1 MNLTDMM
8 KTTATIASA
17 AVFAFCAEAQD
28 DASAPA
34 GDDVAATDGALAPV
48 KTEDKFFY
56 PLMRCRDLE
65 GPVQVL
71 RPRDSDW
78 MDAEEGRYYPLG
90 SIVRVMGDAKTKAS
104 VRFEFGTKSHVVASG
119 DVEFATREIKIG
131 DVARTLVLR
140 KGRVDVKLPLQLKE
154 GLFSVEAP
162 HFKCES
168 LAGESWFVY
177 APAVGGDAVT
187 VRCVTGTMSVSGR
200 HFKFP
205 RLVAANQIRITT
217 SSNGLHSEIVGESGD
232 CKAVLDQGI
241 LAERNFE
248 TGEMEEKVKSLDFTL
263 SPRCRIDIARAKSR
277 VGGRMVVSMMTFN
290 SAGDMKNRVAFAE
303 GRANVNSG
311 ELVVSTK
318 AAEDDK
324 AAKSKVRDDE
334 TETVEVKADDDK
346 KPAAAPKEEKKS
358 DDDDLI

>member
-154 GLFSVEAP
+154 GLP
-162 HFKCES
+162 LKS
-168 LAGESWFVY
+168 LGRIFLIHHNPVWGEEDFRKIREMTAG
-177 APAVGGDAVT
+177 T
-187 VRCVTGTMSVSGR
+187 
-200 HFKFP
+200 
-205 RLVAANQIRITT
+205 NIT
-217 SSNGLHSEIVGESGD
+217 
-232 CKAVLDQGI
+232 
-241 LAERNFE
+241 LAED
-248 TGEMEEKVKSLDFTL
+248 GMEI
-263 SPRCRIDIARAKSR
+263 CI
-277 VGGRMVVSMMTFN
+277 
-290 SAGDMKNRVAFAE
+290 
-303 GRANVNSG
+303 
-311 ELVVSTK
+311 
-318 AAEDDK
+318 
-324 AAKSKVRDDE
+324 
-334 TETVEVKADDDK
+334 
-346 KPAAAPKEEKKS
+346 
-358 DDDDLI
+358 